1 MKEWSRKWKGSKIPK
16 KQRKYVHKA
25 PLHVRGSFLSA
36 HLTKELRQK
45 YHTRSLRLRKGDRVK
60 IVRGS
65 FKGKQGKVERVDTKK
80 LRIYIEGAVMTKR
93 DGTKT
98 SYPLHASNV
107 LITDIETG
115 DKRRLS
121 EGKPL

>member
-1 MKEWSRKWKGSKIPK
+1 MK
-16 KQRKYVHKA
+16 
-25 PLHVRGSFLSA
+25 
-36 HLTKELRQK
+36 TKELRQK